1 MVKQR
6 LKLGAISPKLMQ
18 AYRDEELTLEEPT
31 AFAITD
37 DHARQEQVWNELP
50 PYNRSRDAI
59 LQALS
64 EGQVSSDDRRAS
76 FVGAAAYEAAGG
88 AIIRDLFDEE
98 GGGFFADAA
107 LLNRLVR
114 EKLAAEAA
122 TIKAEGWKWIV
133 VEPEFN
139 HEMTSDTRRVFAEAA
154 PLSDTDQAK
163 LVELEQRHNALSDED
178 DGSEEF
184 AEKLQ
189 ALEAEI
195 EALTGAEQFDPG
207 DIAIAGAFFL
217 PRLSRRTAHRAR
229 LRPRRGLEGG
239 FGRQKRRAG

>member
-1 MVKQR
+1 M
-6 LKLGAISPKLMQ
+6 
-18 AYRDEELTLEEPT
+18 
-31 AFAITD
+31 
-37 DHARQEQVWNELP
+37 
-50 PYNRSRDAI
+50 
-59 LQALS
+59 S

-114 EKLAAEAA
+114 EKLTAEAA

-178 DGSEEF
+178 DG
-184 AEKLQ
+184 
-189 ALEAEI
+189 
-195 EALTGAEQFDPG
+195 
-207 DIAIAGAFFL
+207 
-217 PRLSRRTAHRAR
+217 
-229 LRPRRGLEGG
+229 LRGVCRKAASP
-239 FGRQKRRAG
+239 